1 MEPSL
6 RGRFVWEAGFTLDL
20 ERKLQTPEL
29 YSMCLFDLCV
39 CVYVSVLPMC
49 VQVPREA
56 RRGRW
61 ITCLGSCE
69 LPGLGAGNL
78 TLVFSNSSKLLTT

>member
-29 YSMCLFDLCV
+29 YCMCLFDLCV

-49 VQVPREA
+49 VQVPRE
-56 RRGRW
+56 RP
-61 ITCLGSCE
+61 E
-69 LPGLGAGNL
+69 EGAGSPV
-78 TLVFSNSSKLLTT
+78 LVVVSSLAWVLGT